1 MGERGPAPKPT
12 ALRVL
17 EGTSK
22 SGRSSVSHR
31 QLPQGEVMPAA
42 TMPVCPPGMSVVAK
56 ANWTKHAPRLH
67 RLGLLTENDGSSF
80 EKLCDLEAQY
90 AKARGIVNRKGLT
103 FETPAGYIQQ
113 RAEVGIM
120 NRCWTELLRY
130 YAHFG
135 MTPSS
140 RSRINLGE
148 ALPETDDGILS

>member
-1 MGERGPAPKPT
+1 MGERGIVPKPT
-12 ALRVL
+12 KLRLL
-17 EGTSK
+17 EGNPQ
-22 SGRSSVSHR
+22 HR
-31 QLPQGEVMPAA
+31 PMPKGEIMPAA
-42 TMPVCPPGMSVVAK
+42 TMPACPPGMSKTAIAHWK
-56 ANWTKHAPRLH
+56 RMGTKIH
-67 RLGLLTENDGSSF
+67 RLGLLTEIDGNAF

-90 AKARGIVNRKGLT
+90 SKARSIVNRKGLT

-113 RAEVGIM
+113 RPEIGIM